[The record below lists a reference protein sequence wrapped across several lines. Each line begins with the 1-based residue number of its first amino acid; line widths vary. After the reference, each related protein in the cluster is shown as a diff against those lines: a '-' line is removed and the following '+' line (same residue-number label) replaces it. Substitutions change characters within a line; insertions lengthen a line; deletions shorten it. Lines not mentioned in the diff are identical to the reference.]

1 MNMSKSFQIEN
12 YLSSVDIKSRRM
24 FTKLRTSAHSLNIET
39 GRFSKK
45 TRDLR
50 ICNLCNCKQ
59 IENEHHFLLKCPYYS
74 KERLSFLKSID
85 FLILPRDS
93 ETKFKILMSCLSG
106 DIELAKPICD
116 FVKHCFDMRNEFFC
130 NQRASEI
137 KTKSP
142 VTTKSGRVSKPL
154 HRLIEVI

>member
-1 MNMSKSFQIEN
+1 MCNDCSWFQHLRIICTHFGFDFSSEKMQRVYEKEWHQNLLNTPKLESYALFKKSFQIEN

-93 ETKFKILMSCLSG
+93 ESKFKTGL
-106 DIELAKPICD
+106 
-116 FVKHCFDMRNEFFC
+116 R
-130 NQRASEI
+130 
-137 KTKSP
+137 KT
-142 VTTKSGRVSKPL
+142 R
-154 HRLIEVI
+154 